1 MNTTAKDSTRSLGA
15 QPRPAASSRPLRIA
29 VNGTSAVTG
38 GGVTY
43 LLNLLPALAA
53 LGTAHEYVVLLGAH
67 QRKLARELPANFRY
81 RWITFGRPVSA
92 RRKLWEQ
99 TALPLLLRSEKI
111 DVLLA
116 PADVAPLLAPCPVV
130 LAVRNPNPYWG
141 PRGSNW
147 KAKLRD
153 RMLRLVTRLS
163 AARASRVFFV
173 SEHSRQRITPFLRS
187 PVERTSVVYHGIG
200 EEFRLERGA
209 TDAPGA
215 AIAEGRYVLSVS
227 AVRIH
232 KNFETLIRAF
242 SQLVREPGCSD
253 MRLVIIGA
261 VIDPPYFEQLTSLVR
276 ELTLEASVTFR
287 GEMPYADLPAVYR
300 GARLF
305 VLPSLAET
313 FGHPLVE
320 AMASGVPVVA
330 TDLEIMREM
339 CEDAAGYFH
348 PGDPGSLFAEMREL
362 LSNETLRQDRIRSG
376 LARARKFS
384 WDRTARQTVDLL
396 EIAAG
401 RQSVTRG

>member
-1 MNTTAKDSTRSLGA
+1 MSTAL
-15 QPRPAASSRPLRIA
+15 QERPLRIA

-53 LGTAHEYVVLLGAH
+53 LGTAHEYVVLLGVH
-67 QRKLARELPANFRY
+67 QRKLASELPANFRY
-81 RWITFGRPVSA
+81 RWITFGRPISA

-153 RMLRLVTRLS
+153 RLLRLVTRLS
-163 AARASRVFFV
+163 AGRAARVFFV
-173 SEHSRQRITPFLRS
+173 SEHSRRSILPFLRS

-200 EEFRLERGA
+200 EEFCLER
-209 TDAPGA
+209 A
-215 AIAEGRYVLSVS
+215 AVVAARPIVDGPYVVSVS

-232 KNFETLIRAF
+232 KNFETLLRAF
-242 SQLVREPGCSD
+242 AQLIREPGLSNL
-253 MRLVIIGA
+253 RLVVIGA
-261 VIDPPYFEQLTSLVR
+261 LIDPPYYEQLTSLVR
-276 ELTLEASVTFR
+276 ELALERSVTFH
-287 GEMPYADLPAVYR
+287 GEMPYGELPAVYR
-300 GARLF
+300 AASLF

-320 AMASGVPVVA
+320 AMASGVPVVV

-339 CEDAAGYFH
+339 CEGAVSYFR
-348 PGDPGSLFAEMREL
+348 PGDPQALFVAMREL
-362 LSNETLRQDRIRSG
+362 LSNETLRRERIESG
-376 LARARKFS
+376 LRRARSFS
-384 WDRTARQTVDLL
+384 WDRTARQTVELL
-396 EIAAG
+396 ESAA
-401 RQSVTRG
+401 RG